1 MSGEAID
8 FLIRVGWGK
17 TVIGAKGITW
27 NIFLLLILV
36 LNILVPETSHID
48 AFFCA
53 IPLDAARC
61 TYGEQYLLTVLGG
74 LNCNI

>member
-1 MSGEAID
+1 MAALSG
-8 FLIRVGWGK
+8 RVGWGK